1 MKRSYSACAIGRSSV
16 TITTL
21 KRSKHTLSSCEISAG
36 DSNNKCNNSSG
47 SSSNSSSSTDLSDN
61 DNVIGKV
68 DDIDSFKKEQELSL
82 CNCTSYHNNI
92 ELNDNMR
99 AITYTI
105 FFVSIYLCTHFC
117 KVKIYFVSFSAS

>member
-1 MKRSYSACAIGRSSV
+1 MIVMKRSYSACAIGRSSV

-47 SSSNSSSSTDLSDN
+47 SSSNSSSSTDFSDN
-61 DNVIGKV
+61 DNVIGKI

-82 CNCTSYHNNI
+82 CNCTSYHSNI
-92 ELNDNMR
+92 EEQSLTQF
-99 AITYTI
+99 ILYLFIYVHI
-105 FFVSIYLCTHFC
+105 FVR
-117 KVKIYFVSFSAS
+117 